1 MSSPGPPW
9 RRLYLMPASR
19 RRWSLPLCVAR
30 QARAGARRPRF
41 PRARPWCASRGGL
54 PRWPGCG
61 AFIAACSSS
70 RSRASSRPD
79 SAPRPPAVVGRPV
92 SRSKAAMG
100 ERRSAVVYA
109 CRALAEVGDFGVS
122 ALASRSGRRRRLMRQ
137 RRVTDA
143 PRLSEGVIVSTSA
156 PVSAAPARTPP
167 SPEGGRALLRPP
179 WPPEPT
185 RLAGDMNSP
194 PLAGWLRRPAR
205 PRLPVPPV
213 PGHPGT
219 RATRLRFW
227 RQAARSPS
235 PMSSPPMPPW
245 ARLRLSGVRTGQ

>member
-1 MSSPGPPW
+1 MTDHRFRGRHRGSPGLTWGPP
-9 RRLYLMPASR
+9 RAASPGGPRAPHVKPGSAVASSYLMPASR

-30 QARAGARRPRF
+30 QARAGARRPRLT
-41 PRARPWCASRGGL
+41 RARPWCASRGGL

-79 SAPRPPAVVGRPV
+79 SAPRPPAAVGRPV

-122 ALASRSGRRRRLMRQ
+122 APASRSGRRRSLMRQ

-143 PRLSEGVIVSTSA
+143 P
-156 PVSAAPARTPP
+156 
-167 SPEGGRALLRPP
+167 SPI
-179 WPPEPT
+179 
-185 RLAGDMNSP
+185 
-194 PLAGWLRRPAR
+194 
-205 PRLPVPPV
+205 
-213 PGHPGT
+213 
-219 RATRLRFW
+219 
-227 RQAARSPS
+227 
-235 PMSSPPMPPW
+235 
-245 ARLRLSGVRTGQ
+245 